1 VNLILTLTLTIAL
14 ALTPK
19 LKVGKVLK
27 KEKKKWSHELKCAT
41 ITTKTKVTG
50 VKAEAKTF
58 GTADLKCI
66 YYATASL
73 PFE

>member
-1 VNLILTLTLTIAL
+1 
-14 ALTPK
+14 
-19 LKVGKVLK
+19 LK